1 MKNVVRGGLA
11 RSAGRKKITNGW
23 FQQQMARGQ
32 QFYSSHRHQRTR
44 EETWLSNEHLFLS
57 SQINEVPGARP
68 RVERKNRGLPVGTRI
83 VIRCG
88 QFPLNVRPSGSGAVA
103 AAGRVAFDGSS
114 TLFPPTSFSRTPP
127 EVPMWITYG
136 SPTIRELSSWI
147 NPAPS
152 ARLYPF
158 GWQGASA
165 TVVNMKSPNG
175 FEVGATTGVVQVS
188 RGVLHLESVP

>member
-103 AAGRVAFDGSS
+103 AAGS
-114 TLFPPTSFSRTPP
+114 
-127 EVPMWITYG
+127 
-136 SPTIRELSSWI
+136 I
-147 NPAPS
+147 NPARHERDQISTDWCRAARRETKRKVFYPWRS
-152 ARLYPF
+152 AV
-158 GWQGASA
+158 QGSTLAA
-165 TVVNMKSPNG
+165 VRAGT
-175 FEVGATTGVVQVS
+175 
-188 RGVLHLESVP
+188 